1 MKQKYRIEIVTL
13 PDELVIMELK
23 AALDKYIT
31 VSPEILGGTPV
42 FKNTRVPIKI
52 LFDYLRGGENLQDFI
67 DNYPT
72 VKKSFAQK
80 VLELVSSYLIEIEKD
95 ETAA

>member
-1 MKQKYRIEIVTL
+1 MIIKTNIMNLKSALNKYV
-13 PDELVIMELK
+13 
-23 AALDKYIT
+23 T
-31 VSPEILGGTPV
+31 VSSDILGGTPV

-52 LFDYLRGGENLQDFI
+52 LFDYLQGGENLQEFL

-80 VLELVSSYLIEIEKD
+80 VLELLAVYVIEIETNN
-95 ETAA
+95 ESAA

>member
-1 MKQKYRIEIVTL
+1 MNLKSDLNKYV
-13 PDELVIMELK
+13 
-23 AALDKYIT
+23 T
-31 VSPEILGGTPV
+31 VSSDILGGTPV

-52 LFDYLRGGENLQDFI
+52 LFDYLQGGENLQEFL

-72 VKKSFAQK
+72 VEKSFAQK
-80 VLELVSSYLIEIEKD
+80 VLELLALYVIEIETNN

>member
-1 MKQKYRIEIVTL
+1 MNLKTTL
-13 PDELVIMELK
+13 T
-23 AALDKYIT
+23 KYIT
-31 VSPEILGGTPV
+31 TSPEILGGTPV

-52 LFDYLRGGENLQDFI
+52 LFDYLQGGDNLQEFL

-72 VKKSFAQK
+72 VKRSFAQK
-80 VLELVSSYLIEIEKD
+80 VLESLASYLIEIETD

>member
-1 MKQKYRIEIVTL
+1 M
-13 PDELVIMELK
+13 DLK
-23 AALDKYIT
+23 AALDDYIN

-52 LFDYLRGGENLQDFI
+52 LFDYLQGGENIKEFL

-72 VKKSFAQK
+72 VKPDYAEK
-80 VLELVSSYLIEIEKD
+80 VLEVLGSFLIQIETN

>member
-1 MKQKYRIEIVTL
+1 MNLKSALNKYV
-13 PDELVIMELK
+13 
-23 AALDKYIT
+23 T
-31 VSPEILGGTPV
+31 VSSDILGGTPV

-52 LFDYLRGGENLQDFI
+52 LFDYLQGGDNLQEFL

-72 VKKSFAQK
+72 VEKTFAQK
-80 VLELVSSYLIEIEKD
+80 VLELLAVYVIEIETGN

>member
-1 MKQKYRIEIVTL
+1 
-13 PDELVIMELK
+13 MELK
-23 AALDKYIT
+23 ASLDKYIT
-31 VSPEILGGTPV
+31 SSADILGGTPV

-52 LFDYLRGGENLQDFI
+52 LFDYLQGGENLQEFL

-72 VKKSFAQK
+72 VKKSFAKK
-80 VLELVSSYLIEIEKD
+80 VLELLSCYLVEIERD